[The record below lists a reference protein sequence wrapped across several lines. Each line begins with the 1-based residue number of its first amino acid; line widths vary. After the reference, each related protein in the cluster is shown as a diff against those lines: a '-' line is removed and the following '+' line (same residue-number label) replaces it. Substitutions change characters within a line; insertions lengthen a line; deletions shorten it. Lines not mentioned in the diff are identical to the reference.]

1 MLIFVPSSIYI
12 NLTTK
17 IMIKKKDKKSK
28 YPDYIE
34 VSAIDKVISEGKDPI
49 EMMKEMK
56 PGQLHEICRICSCLM
71 KIVFV
76 VKNFENSIADI

>member
-34 VSAIDKVISEGKDPI
+34 VSAIDKVISEGKAGLP
-49 EMMKEMK
+49 
-56 PGQLHEICRICSCLM
+56 H
-71 KIVFV
+71 
-76 VKNFENSIADI
+76 